1 MGQTKLRDEQMGFN
15 TSTGHDHDGTNS
27 KKIAASNVDGLA
39 DYFDASTGHDHDGT
53 DSKKIAYANLTGTP
67 TFETSASNIKADG
80 IASVGSLSTI
90 ARADHVHPVVTDL
103 ATAGVKKIYAG
114 TSDMTSGSTSLASGT
129 IYLMYE

>member
-27 KKIAASNVDGLA
+27 KKIA
-39 DYFDASTGHDHDGT
+39 YE
-53 DSKKIAYANLTGTP
+53 NLTGTP

-90 ARADHVHPVVTDL
+90 ARADHVHPSSPMEIFYF
-103 ATAGVKKIYAG
+103 GG
-114 TSDMTSGSTSLASGT
+114 F
-129 IYLMYE
+129 